1 MLCSP
6 PHFRSSREQNLLN
19 PAHLLIK
26 DRIGADCELNFEI
39 QLKTNEEKQK
49 IWGKDMKTTTK
60 IFNPKCN
67 LMLSELVTLIDAARQ
82 LEELPML
89 LKVMLL
95 LGLLHIPTRS
105 GLHWEKLKKKTPQS

>member
-49 IWGKDMKTTTK
+49 I
-60 IFNPKCN
+60 
-67 LMLSELVTLIDAARQ
+67 
-82 LEELPML
+82 
-89 LKVMLL
+89 
-95 LGLLHIPTRS
+95 
-105 GLHWEKLKKKTPQS
+105 

>member
-1 MLCSP
+1 
-6 PHFRSSREQNLLN
+6 
-19 PAHLLIK
+19 
-26 DRIGADCELNFEI
+26 
-39 QLKTNEEKQK
+39 
-49 IWGKDMKTTTK
+49 MKTTTK

-105 GLHWEKLKKKTPQS
+105 GLH